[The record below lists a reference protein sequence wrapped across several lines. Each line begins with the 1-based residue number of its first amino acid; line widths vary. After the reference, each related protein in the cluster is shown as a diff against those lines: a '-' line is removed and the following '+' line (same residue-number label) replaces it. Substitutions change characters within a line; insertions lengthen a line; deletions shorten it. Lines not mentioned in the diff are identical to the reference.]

1 MARNNMETQKM
12 ELKKMEHRSRS
23 RLRTSSFL
31 TSNSYARFL
40 TRLARRSTLSF
51 PSLST
56 IYILNTPQV
65 LSFSTPLFCPPHAIC
80 KPMPSTLRVCSG
92 GMIPSSHNL
101 ADPNVAS
108 LSCSIRAFSAG
119 STFLP
124 TASMTDDSC
133 SAPMTEVFALGQVKR
148 RRGEYARPLGI
159 C

>member
-1 MARNNMETQKM
+1 METQKM

-80 KPMPSTLRVCSG
+80 NPMPSTLRVCSG